1 MQKLLEIL
9 QDVNADVD
17 WAKEEAII
25 DDGLVDSFD
34 IIALAGELSDQ
45 FGVTIELEH
54 LEPENFNS
62 VTAIAKLLQSLG
74 ADV

>member
-9 QDVNADVD
+9 RDLNADVE
-17 WAKEEAII
+17 WEKEGAII
-25 DDGLVDSFD
+25 DDGLIDSFD
-34 IIALAGELSDQ
+34 IIALVGELDEQ

-62 VTAIAKLLQSLG
+62 LEAIAKLLQSLG
-74 ADV
+74 AQI